1 MSKII
6 GIDIS
11 KQTFDVSY
19 LEKGKW
25 IHKIFKN
32 QNIGFEQFNKFID
45 TSDWI
50 VMEASGP
57 YYVQLANFLHL
68 SSFNVCVLNPLI
80 IRRYSQTR
88 LYRAKTDKKDA
99 KTIAEYGAQYELK
112 RWCPESKH
120 SIEIRQLYTAL
131 ELLKKQKH
139 QTKRQLESFE
149 VTGLLSSGLRKEL
162 KQVLILLIRR
172 IDKFEE
178 KIEQIGK
185 LAYKDTVERIKTIPG
200 VGLKT
205 AIMMSVIT
213 DNFTKFENHKQLT
226 AFVGFSP
233 RLYQSGTSVKGKGH
247 ICKMGKPQIR
257 KLLYLCSWSAKRVNK
272 NCIEMYERLK
282 EKGKPERV
290 IKIAIANKLI
300 KQIFSIATNKQLY
313 NENHQNL
320 HRLTIG

>member
-1 MSKII
+1 MSRVI

-11 KQTFDVSY
+11 KSTFDVSY
-19 LEKGKW
+19 LENDKW
-25 IHKIFKN
+25 EHRVFKN
-32 QNIGFEQFNKFID
+32 QIRGFEKFKKLINA
-45 TSDWI
+45 TDWI

-57 YYVQLANFLHL
+57 YYVQLATFLN
-68 SSFNVCVLNPLI
+68 SSNHKVCVLNPLI

-112 RWCPESKH
+112 VWCPESKDC
-120 SIEIRQLYTAL
+120 IEIKQLYTAL

-149 VTGLLSSGLRKEL
+149 VTGLLSNSLRKEL
-162 KQVLILLIRR
+162 KQLLQLITNR
-172 IDKFEE
+172 IIKFEKQIE
-178 KIEQIGK
+178 KIGE
-185 LAYKDTVERIKTIPG
+185 LAFKETIQRLRTIPG
-200 VGLKT
+200 VGIKT

-213 DNFTKFENHKQLT
+213 DNFTKFENYKQLT

-272 NCIEMYERLK
+272 TCMEMYKRLK

-300 KQIFSIATNKQLY
+300 KQIFSIAKNKQNY
-313 NENHQNL
+313 NENYQSNFCL
-320 HRLTIG
+320 N

>member
-149 VTGLLSSGLRKEL
+149 VTGLLSSGLRNEL

-272 NCIEMYERLK
+272 DCIEMYERLK

>member
-32 QNIGFEQFNKFID
+32 QNICFEQFNKFIGI
-45 TSDWI
+45 SDWI

-57 YYVQLANFLHL
+57 YYVQLATFLHL

-112 RWCPESKH
+112 RWYPDSKH
-120 SIEIRQLYTAL
+120 SIEIRQLYTAV

-149 VTGLLSSGLRKEL
+149 VTGLLSSSLRKEL

-272 NCIEMYERLK
+272 NCVEMYERLK

-300 KQIFSIATNKQLY
+300 KQIFAIAKNKQYY
-313 NENHQNL
+313 NENHQSLYCIN
-320 HRLTIG
+320 

>member
-11 KQTFDVSY
+11 KSTFDVSY
-19 LEKGKW
+19 LKKDKW
-25 IHKIFKN
+25 EHKVFKN
-32 QNIGFEQFNKFID
+32 QSTGFEQFKKIIK
-45 TSDWI
+45 SADWI

-57 YYVQLANFLHL
+57 YYVQLATFLNL
-68 SSFNVCVLNPLI
+68 GNYKVCVLNPLI

-112 RWCPESKH
+112 RWYPESNH
-120 SIEIRQLYTAL
+120 CIEIKQLYTAL

-149 VTGLLSSGLRKEL
+149 VTGVLSNSLKKEL
-162 KQVLILLIRR
+162 KQLLLLLTRR
-172 IDKFEE
+172 IIKFEKQIE
-178 KIEQIGK
+178 KLGE
-185 LAYKDTVERIKTIPG
+185 LAYKDTIQRLRTIPG
-200 VGLKT
+200 VGIKT
-205 AIMMSVIT
+205 AIMISVVT
-213 DNFTKFENHKQLT
+213 NNFTKFENYKQLT

-272 NCIEMYERLK
+272 TCIEMYNRLK

-290 IKIAIANKLI
+290 IKIAIANKLL
-300 KQIFSIATNKQLY
+300 KQIFAVAKNKQYY
-313 NENHQNL
+313 NENYQSL
-320 HRLTIG
+320 CGAK

>member
-19 LEKGKW
+19 LEKDKW

-32 QNIGFEQFNKFID
+32 QNTGFEQFIKLISA
-45 TSDWI
+45 SDWI

-57 YYVQLANFLHL
+57 YYVQLATFLHA

-112 RWCPESKH
+112 RWCPESKP
-120 SIEIRQLYTAL
+120 SIEIKQLYTAL

-149 VTGLLSSGLRKEL
+149 ATGLLSSDLRKEL

-172 IDKFEE
+172 IDKFEK
-178 KIEQIGK
+178 KIEQIGR

-200 VGLKT
+200 IGLKT

-213 DNFTKFENHKQLT
+213 DNFTKFDNYKQLT

-300 KQIFSIATNKQLY
+300 KQIFSIATNKQIY

-320 HRLTIG
+320 YFLK

>member
-32 QNIGFEQFNKFID
+32 QNIGFEQFNKFIG

-57 YYVQLANFLHL
+57 YYVQLATFLHL
-68 SSFNVCVLNPLI
+68 SSFKVCVLNPLI

-149 VTGLLSSGLRKEL
+149 VTGLLSSSLRKEL

-320 HRLTIG
+320 YFVK

>member
-11 KQTFDVSY
+11 KNTFDVSY
-19 LEKGKW
+19 LEKDKW
-25 IHKIFKN
+25 EHKVFKN
-32 QNIGFEQFNKFID
+32 LSTGFEAFKKILNP
-45 TSDWI
+45 TDWI

-57 YYVQLANFLHL
+57 YYVQLATSLNIE
-68 SSFNVCVLNPLI
+68 NYKVCVLNPLI

-112 RWCPESKH
+112 RWYPESKH
-120 SIEIRQLYTAL
+120 CIKIKQYYTAL
-131 ELLKKQKH
+131 ELLKKQRH

-149 VTGLLSSGLRKEL
+149 VTGLLSIGLKREL
-162 KQVLILLIRR
+162 KQLILLLTRR
-172 IDKFEE
+172 IIKFEKQIE
-178 KIEQIGK
+178 KIGE
-185 LAYKDTVERIKTIPG
+185 LAYKNTIQRLRTIPG
-200 VGLKT
+200 VGIKT

-233 RLYQSGTSVKGKGH
+233 RLHQSGTSVKGKGH

-272 NCIEMYERLK
+272 TCMEMYNRLK

-300 KQIFSIATNKQLY
+300 KQIFSIAKNKENY
-313 NENHQNL
+313 NENHQSNFCL
-320 HRLTIG
+320 N

>member
-11 KQTFDVSY
+11 KNTFDVSY
-19 LEKGKW
+19 LEKDKW
-25 IHKIFKN
+25 KHKVFKN
-32 QNIGFEQFNKFID
+32 LSTGFEKFRKLIN
-45 TSDWI
+45 SADWI

-57 YYVQLANFLHL
+57 YYMQLATFLNL
-68 SSFNVCVLNPLI
+68 GNYKVCVLNPLI

-112 RWCPESKH
+112 RWHPESNH
-120 SIEIRQLYTAL
+120 SIEIKQLYTAL
-131 ELLKKQKH
+131 ELLKKQRH

-149 VTGLLSSGLRKEL
+149 VTGLLNNNLKKEL
-162 KQVLILLIRR
+162 KQLILLLTRR
-172 IDKFEE
+172 IFKFEKQIE
-178 KIEQIGK
+178 KLGQ
-185 LAYKDTVERIKTIPG
+185 LAYKDTIQRLRTIPG

-213 DNFTKFENHKQLT
+213 DNFTKFENYKQLT
-226 AFVGFSP
+226 TFVGFSP

-272 NCIEMYERLK
+272 TCKEMYKRLK

-300 KQIFSIATNKQLY
+300 KQIFAVAKNKQYY
-313 NENHQNL
+313 NENYQTNFCFN
-320 HRLTIG
+320 

>member
-19 LEKGKW
+19 LEKDKW
-25 IHKIFKN
+25 IHKVFKN
-32 QNIGFEQFNKFID
+32 QNKGFEQFNKLINA
-45 TSDWI
+45 SDWI

-57 YYVQLANFLHL
+57 YYVQLATYLDF
-68 SSFNVCVLNPLI
+68 SSYNVSVLNPLI

-99 KTIAEYGAQYELK
+99 KTIAEYGAQYDLK
-112 RWCPESKH
+112 KWRPESKE
-120 SIEIRQLYTAL
+120 STEIKQLYTAL

-149 VTGLLSSGLRKEL
+149 ATGLLSNSLKKEL
-162 KQVLILLIRR
+162 KQLLLLLIKR
-172 IDKFEE
+172 IVKFEKQIE
-178 KIEQIGK
+178 KIGE
-185 LAYKDTVERIKTIPG
+185 LAYKNTIRRLRTIPG
-200 VGLKT
+200 VGIKT

-257 KLLYLCSWSAKRVNK
+257 KLLYLCSWSAKKVNK
-272 NCIEMYERLK
+272 NCIEMYKRLK

-300 KQIFSIATNKQLY
+300 KQIFSIAKNKQDY
-313 NENHQNL
+313 DENFQSL
-320 HRLTIG
+320 FCLK